1 MSVHEFYP
9 LYPSGK
15 VPMTVSWNG
24 RLDGAATEA
33 EVVDV
38 VKDFMATISPYE
50 IARLPA
56 QCRPRKIVD
65 ASDITQYAFTIV
77 RHHCDDGEGT
87 ARVAHRL
94 ASFFTAAS
102 IRLSQILSVP
112 LGTLDECD
120 SRPPCS

>member
-1 MSVHEFYP
+1 MNI
-9 LYPSGK
+9 
-15 VPMTVSWNG
+15 SWHS
-24 RLDGAATEA
+24 RLEGACTEA
-33 EVVDV
+33 EVVDIV
-38 VKDFMATISPYE
+38 RDFMATVSPYE

-94 ASFFTAAS
+94 ASFFTSAS
-102 IRLSQILSVP
+102 IRLSQILSTP
-112 LGTLDECD
+112 SDTLGECD
-120 SRPPCS
+120 SRSRYS